1 MANFFTRLFDTSF
14 EDKYQ
19 EATAL
24 VETLSLQNM
33 GKEFEVERL
42 KESMTDLMRYFE
54 DLNWVKLDGWE
65 EDRGFTLDAIKDN
78 SDRLRALLSINP
90 TIKKA
95 MNARVGYIWSRGV
108 SFEGPKAIE
117 KITKDPHNNNI
128 IFGDHAHW
136 PLESQLA
143 TDGNLWTVR
152 NHGTNT
158 LTHVPIEQIAGWVL
172 DPNDPTRVIYW
183 ARFYTIN
190 TKNFSTGVPDM
201 REVKE
206 FIPAHGYTGNRV
218 SSIDGIKVNKNA
230 TMVHLA
236 VNRQTNWILGVPD
249 LIAAMFWAKAHKELF
264 ESGTTYVKAQGKFA
278 SKVVS
283 KTTAGAQRS
292 AATIA
297 EAPRR
302 DPNSGEIL
310 DTGGT
315 AVMSGGLDYQLMG
328 KMSGGVDFEAFDPVA
343 GLIAVGL
350 GIPRE
355 VILGKSDT
363 EEKTLEQSVVDE
375 MRMRQKMWT
384 WYFKALFGDRDVTVV
399 WPKIKSEPTY
409 RMVQSLEISNKTVS
423 LSREEIRAMT
433 LEAYGI
439 EGDPNELPD
448 IEENAAFLMQKAVQD
463 NAAENAEKAAEQAA
477 DTAVKVAQA
486 TTPEQGVDAGVGK
499 LSTGKDRNAARDDK
513 SDRNVKA
520 K

>member
-1 MANFFTRLFDTSF
+1 MANFFTRLFDTQI
-14 EDKYQ
+14 EDRYA
-19 EATAL
+19 EAVSL

-33 GKEFEVERL
+33 GLEFEGERL
-42 KESMTDLMRYFE
+42 KENMTDLMRYFE

-65 EDRGFTLDAIKDN
+65 EDKGFSLQAIKDN

-95 MNARVGYIWSRGV
+95 INTRVGYIWSRGV
-108 SFEGPKAIE
+108 SFQGPKAVD
-117 KITKDPHNNNI
+117 KIIKDPHNAGI
-128 IFGDHAHW
+128 IFDKTAHW
-136 PLESQLA
+136 GLEALLA
-143 TDGNLWTVR
+143 TDGNVWTQR
-152 NHGTNT
+152 NNGTNT
-158 LTHVPIEQIAGWVL
+158 LTMVPIEQIGGWVT
-172 DPNDPTRVIYW
+172 DPNDPTRVLYW
-183 ARFYTIN
+183 LRCYTVN
-190 TKNFSTGVPDM
+190 SKNFSTGVIDH

-218 SSIDGIKVNKNA
+218 ATIDGIKVNKNA
-230 TMVHLA
+230 SMVHIA
-236 VNRQTNWILGVPD
+236 ANKQKGWILGLPD

-278 SKVVS
+278 SKVIS
-283 KTTAGAQRS
+283 KTASGAAMS
-292 AATIA
+292 AARIA
-297 EAPRR
+297 DAPRR

-350 GIPRE
+350 GIPRD

-363 EEKTLEQSVVDE
+363 DEKSLEQSVVDE
-375 MRMRQKMWT
+375 MRGRQDLWGF
-384 WYFKALFGDRDVTVV
+384 YFKALFGDRDVTVV
-399 WPKIKSEPTY
+399 WPKIKTEPTY
-409 RMVQSLEISNKTVS
+409 RLVQSLEISNRTGS
-423 LSREEIRAMT
+423 MTPEEIRGLT

-448 IEENAAFLMQKAVQD
+448 LKKNTFYLFQKMLAD
-463 NAAENAEKAAEQAA
+463 NAAEHAEKAAEIAA
-477 DTAVKVAQA
+477 TVPD
-486 TTPEQGVDAGVGK
+486 QGVDAGVGK
-499 LSTGKDRNAARDDK
+499 LSTGDDRNAARDDK
-513 SDRNVKA
+513 SDKNVKA